1 MGGGENEE
9 SEATE
14 LTTSV
19 EVEMRSPPKV
29 LDVVK
34 IVKPEQVTV
43 IEPLETDADVVITMF
58 PLRTNDVEA
67 LPSEGMET
75 SHAPVLPINGR

>member
-1 MGGGENEE
+1 M
-9 SEATE
+9 
-14 LTTSV
+14 TTSV
-19 EVEMRSPPKV
+19 DVEIRSPPKV
-29 LDVVK
+29 LDIVK

-43 IEPLETDADVVITMF
+43 IEPLDTDANVVITML

>member
-1 MGGGENEE
+1 M
-9 SEATE
+9 
-14 LTTSV
+14 TSV
-19 EVEMRSPPKV
+19 DVEMRSPPKV
-29 LDVVK
+29 LDIVK

-43 IEPLETDADVVITMF
+43 IEPLDSDADVVMIMF

-67 LPSEGMET
+67 LPSGGIET

>member
-29 LDVVK
+29 LDIVK

-43 IEPLETDADVVITMF
+43 IEPLDTDADVVITML

-67 LPSEGMET
+67 LPSEGLET
-75 SHAPVLPINGR
+75 SHAPVLPMNGR

>member
-29 LDVVK
+29 LDIVK
-34 IVKPEQVTV
+34 IVKPEQVKV
-43 IEPLETDADVVITMF
+43 IEPLDTDADVVITMS
-58 PLRTNDVEA
+58 PLRTHDVEA
-67 LPSEGMET
+67 LPSEGWKT
-75 SHAPVLPINGR
+75 SHAPVLPMKGR